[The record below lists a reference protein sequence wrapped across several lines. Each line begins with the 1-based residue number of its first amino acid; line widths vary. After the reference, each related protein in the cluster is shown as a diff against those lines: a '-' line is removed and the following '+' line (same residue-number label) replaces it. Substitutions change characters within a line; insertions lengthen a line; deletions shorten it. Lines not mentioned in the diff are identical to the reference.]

1 MEVFIMRKLVK
12 VLMVMILGFMFMGC
26 DSYCAGRK
34 NQDVGYVSNVDYSYL
49 SSSEYLNYVKYY
61 INDTEAW
68 DVRDF
73 NEFDLSIA
81 NKVLQSTYKGYSI
94 GDTVARVDKY
104 ADSIGVRRHYVYMIY
119 FNDYS
124 GQVMITWDRMA
135 IFIPFTIQGDD
146 KILILGQSKD
156 FLQHIASIKNGIERT
171 YGPQEAIQWYNN
183 QIKRVDHVVTS
194 VQYQSQNF
202 TDFAK
207 RAREL
212 TGN

>member
-1 MEVFIMRKLVK
+1 MRKLVK

-49 SSSEYLNYVKYY
+49 SSSEYLDYVKYY

-202 TDFAK
+202 IDFAK

>member
-1 MEVFIMRKLVK
+1 MKKLVK
-12 VLMVMILGFMFMGC
+12 VLMVMMLGMMLVGC
-26 DSYCAGRK
+26 DAYCAGKK
-34 NQDVGYVSNVDYSYL
+34 NQDVGYVNNVDYSYL
-49 SSSEYLNYVKYY
+49 SSSEYLNYVKYF

-104 ADSIGVRRHYVYMIY
+104 ADSIGARRHYVYMIY

-124 GQVMITWDRMA
+124 GQVMITWERMA
-135 IFIPFTIQGDD
+135 LFIPFTIQGDD
-146 KILILGQSKD
+146 NILILGQSKD

-171 YGPQEAIQWYNN
+171 YGPQEAIQWYNS
-183 QIKRVDHVVTS
+183 QIKRVDHVSTL
-194 VQYQSQNF
+194 VQNQSQYF

>member
-1 MEVFIMRKLVK
+1 MKKLVK

-26 DSYCAGRK
+26 DAYCAGKTNR
-34 NQDVGYVSNVDYSYL
+34 DVGYVSNVDYSYL
-49 SSSEYLNYVKYY
+49 SSSEYLNYVKYF

-104 ADSIGVRRHYVYMIY
+104 ADSIGARRHYVYMIY

-124 GQVMITWDRMA
+124 GQVMITWERMA

-146 KILILGQSKD
+146 NILILGQSKD

-171 YGPQEAIQWYNN
+171 YGPQEAIQWYNS
-183 QIKRVDHVVTS
+183 QIKRVDHVSTL
-194 VQYQSQNF
+194 VQNQSQYF
-202 TDFAK
+202 ADFAK

>member
-1 MEVFIMRKLVK
+1 MRKLVK

-34 NQDVGYVSNVDYSYL
+34 NQYVGYVSNVDYSYL

-202 TDFAK
+202 IDFAK

>member
-1 MEVFIMRKLVK
+1 MRKLVK
-12 VLMVMILGFMFMGC
+12 VLMIMVLGFMFMGC

-171 YGPQEAIQWYNN
+171 YGPQEAIQWYNS

>member
-1 MEVFIMRKLVK
+1 MRKLVK

-135 IFIPFTIQGDD
+135 IFVPFTIQGDD

>member
-1 MEVFIMRKLVK
+1 MKKFMK
-12 VLMVMILGFMFMGC
+12 VLMVMVLGMMLVGC

-135 IFIPFTIQGDD
+135 IFVPFTIQGDD

>member
-1 MEVFIMRKLVK
+1 MKKVMK
-12 VLMVMILGFMFMGC
+12 VLMVMVLGMMLVGC
-26 DSYCAGRK
+26 DAYCAGRK

-49 SSSEYLNYVKYY
+49 SGSEYLNYVKYF

-81 NKVLQSTYKGYSI
+81 NKVLQSTYKGYSV

-104 ADSIGVRRHYVYMIY
+104 ADSIGARRHYVYMIY

-124 GQVMITWDRMA
+124 GQVMITWERMA
-135 IFIPFTIQGDD
+135 LFIPFTIQGDD
-146 KILILGQSKD
+146 TVLILGQSKD

-171 YGPQEAIQWYNN
+171 YGPQEAIQWYNS
-183 QIKRVDHVVTS
+183 QIKRVDHVSTL
-194 VQYQSQNF
+194 VQNQSQYF
-202 TDFAK
+202 ADFAK

>member
-1 MEVFIMRKLVK
+1 
-12 VLMVMILGFMFMGC
+12 MVMVLGMMLVGC

-34 NQDVGYVSNVDYSYL
+34 NQDVEYVSNTDYSYL

-135 IFIPFTIQGDD
+135 IFVPFTIQGDD

>member
-1 MEVFIMRKLVK
+1 MKKFMK

-135 IFIPFTIQGDD
+135 IFVPFTIQGDD

>member
-1 MEVFIMRKLVK
+1 MKKIVK
-12 VLMVMILGFMFMGC
+12 VLMAMVLGMMLVGC

-34 NQDVGYVSNVDYSYL
+34 NQDVGYVNNVDYSYL

-135 IFIPFTIQGDD
+135 IFVPFTIQGDD

>member
-1 MEVFIMRKLVK
+1 MKKLVK
-12 VLMVMILGFMFMGC
+12 VLMVMVLGFMFMGC

-34 NQDVGYVSNVDYSYL
+34 NQDVGYISNVDYSYL

-73 NEFDLSIA
+73 NEFDLSIV

-104 ADSIGVRRHYVYMIY
+104 ADSIEVRRHYVYMIY

-135 IFIPFTIQGDD
+135 IFVPFTIQGDD

-171 YGPQEAIQWYNN
+171 YGPQEAIQWYNS
-183 QIKRVDHVVTS
+183 QIKRVDHVVTL
-194 VQYQSQNF
+194 VQQQSQNF

>member
-1 MEVFIMRKLVK
+1 MKKLVK
-12 VLMVMILGFMFMGC
+12 VLMVMMLGMMLVGC
-26 DSYCAGRK
+26 DAYCAGKK
-34 NQDVGYVSNVDYSYL
+34 NQDVGQVNNVDYSYL
-49 SSSEYLNYVKYY
+49 SSSEYLNYVKYF

-104 ADSIGVRRHYVYMIY
+104 ADSIGARRHYVYMIY

-124 GQVMITWDRMA
+124 GQVMITWERMA
-135 IFIPFTIQGDD
+135 LFIPFTIQGDD
-146 KILILGQSKD
+146 NILILGQSKD
-156 FLQHIASIKNGIERT
+156 FLQHITSIKNGIERT
-171 YGPQEAIQWYNN
+171 YGPQEAIQWYNS
-183 QIKRVDHVVTS
+183 QIKRVDHVSTL
-194 VQYQSQNF
+194 VQNQSQYF

>member
-1 MEVFIMRKLVK
+1 MKKLVK
-12 VLMVMILGFMFMGC
+12 VLMVMVMSLMFVSC
-26 DSYCAGRK
+26 DAYCAGKK
-34 NQDVGYVSNVDYSYL
+34 NQNVGYVSNTDYSYL

-156 FLQHIASIKNGIERT
+156 FLQHIAYIKNGIERT

-202 TDFAK
+202 VDFAK

>member
-1 MEVFIMRKLVK
+1 MKKFMK

-34 NQDVGYVSNVDYSYL
+34 NQDVGYINNVDYSYL
-49 SSSEYLNYVKYY
+49 SSPEYLNYVKYY

-135 IFIPFTIQGDD
+135 IFVPFTIQGDD

-156 FLQHIASIKNGIERT
+156 FLQHIVSIKNGIERT

>member
-1 MEVFIMRKLVK
+1 MKKLVK
-12 VLMVMILGFMFMGC
+12 VLMVMVVSLMFVSC
-26 DSYCAGRK
+26 DAYCAGRK
-34 NQDVGYVSNVDYSYL
+34 NQDVGYISNVDYSYL

-94 GDTVARVDKY
+94 GDTVARVDRY

-135 IFIPFTIQGDD
+135 IFVPFTIQGDD

>member
-1 MEVFIMRKLVK
+1 MRKLVK
-12 VLMVMILGFMFMGC
+12 VLMVMVLGFMFMGC

-135 IFIPFTIQGDD
+135 IFVPFTIQGDD

>member
-12 VLMVMILGFMFMGC
+12 VLMVMILGFIFMGC

>member
-1 MEVFIMRKLVK
+1 MKKLVK
-12 VLMVMILGFMFMGC
+12 VLMVMVVSLMFVSC
-26 DSYCAGRK
+26 DAYCAGRK
-34 NQDVGYVSNVDYSYL
+34 NQDVGYVSNTDYSYL

-73 NEFDLSIA
+73 NEFDLSVA

-94 GDTVARVDKY
+94 GDTVARADKY

-135 IFIPFTIQGDD
+135 IFIPFTIQDDD

>member
-1 MEVFIMRKLVK
+1 MKKFMK

-34 NQDVGYVSNVDYSYL
+34 NQDVGYISNTDYSYL

-135 IFIPFTIQGDD
+135 IFVPFTIQGDD

-202 TDFAK
+202 VDFAK

>member
-1 MEVFIMRKLVK
+1 MRKLVK
-12 VLMVMILGFMFMGC
+12 VLMVMVLGLIFMGC

-81 NKVLQSTYKGYSI
+81 NKILQSTYKGYSI

-104 ADSIGVRRHYVYMIY
+104 ADSIEVRRHYVYMIY

-135 IFIPFTIQGDD
+135 IFVPFTIQGDD

-171 YGPQEAIQWYNN
+171 YGPQEAIQWYNS
-183 QIKRVDHVVTS
+183 QIKRVDHVVTL
-194 VQYQSQNF
+194 VQQQSQNF

>member
-1 MEVFIMRKLVK
+1 MKKLVK
-12 VLMVMILGFMFMGC
+12 VLMVMVMSLMFVSC
-26 DSYCAGRK
+26 DAYCAGRK
-34 NQDVGYVSNVDYSYL
+34 NQDVGYASNVDYSYL

-73 NEFDLSIA
+73 NEFDLSIT

>member
-1 MEVFIMRKLVK
+1 MKKLVK
-12 VLMVMILGFMFMGC
+12 VLMVMILGLMFMGC
-26 DSYCAGRK
+26 DAYCAGRK
-34 NQDVGYVSNVDYSYL
+34 NQDVGQVNNVDYSYL

-81 NKVLQSTYKGYSI
+81 NKVLQSTYKGYSV

-135 IFIPFTIQGDD
+135 IFVPFTIQGDD

>member
-1 MEVFIMRKLVK
+1 MKKLVK
-12 VLMVMILGFMFMGC
+12 VLMVMVLGFMFMGC
-26 DSYCAGRK
+26 DAYCAGKK
-34 NQDVGYVSNVDYSYL
+34 NQDVGQVNNVDYSYL

-135 IFIPFTIQGDD
+135 IFVPFTIQGDD
-146 KILILGQSKD
+146 RILILGQSKD

>member
-1 MEVFIMRKLVK
+1 MRKLVK

>member
-1 MEVFIMRKLVK
+1 MEVFIMKKLVK
-12 VLMVMILGFMFMGC
+12 VLMVMMLGMMLVGC
-26 DSYCAGRK
+26 DAYCAGKK
-34 NQDVGYVSNVDYSYL
+34 NQDVGQVNNVDYSYL
-49 SSSEYLNYVKYY
+49 SSSEYLNYVKYF

-104 ADSIGVRRHYVYMIY
+104 ADSIGARRHYVYMIY

-124 GQVMITWDRMA
+124 GQVMITWERMA
-135 IFIPFTIQGDD
+135 LFIPFTIQGDD
-146 KILILGQSKD
+146 NILILGQSKD
-156 FLQHIASIKNGIERT
+156 FLQHITSIKNGIERT
-171 YGPQEAIQWYNN
+171 YGPQEAIQWYNS
-183 QIKRVDHVVTS
+183 QIKRVDHVSTL
-194 VQYQSQNF
+194 VQNQSQYF

>member
-1 MEVFIMRKLVK
+1 MKIFVK
-12 VLMVMILGFMFMGC
+12 VLMVMVMSLMFVSC
-26 DSYCAGRK
+26 DAYCAGKK
-34 NQDVGYVSNVDYSYL
+34 NQDVGQVNNVDYSYL

-135 IFIPFTIQGDD
+135 IFIPFTIQGDN

-202 TDFAK
+202 IDFAK

>member
-1 MEVFIMRKLVK
+1 MKKFMK
-12 VLMVMILGFMFMGC
+12 VLMVMILGLMFMGC

-135 IFIPFTIQGDD
+135 IFVPFTIQGDD

>member
-1 MEVFIMRKLVK
+1 MKKLVK
-12 VLMVMILGFMFMGC
+12 VLMVMVLGFMFMGC
-26 DSYCAGRK
+26 DAYCAGKK
-34 NQDVGYVSNVDYSYL
+34 NQDVGYVNNVDYSYL
-49 SSSEYLNYVKYY
+49 SSSEYLDYVKYF

-73 NEFDLSIA
+73 NEFDLSIV

-104 ADSIGVRRHYVYMIY
+104 ADSIGARRHYVYINY

-124 GQVMITWDRMA
+124 GQVMITWERMA
-135 IFIPFTIQGDD
+135 LFIPFTIQGDD
-146 KILILGQSKD
+146 NILILGYSKD
-156 FLQHIASIKNGIERT
+156 YLQHAATIKNGIERT
-171 YGPQEAIQWYNN
+171 YGPMEANQWYNS
-183 QIKRVDHVVTS
+183 QIKRLDHVVTL

-202 TDFAK
+202 VDFAK

>member
-1 MEVFIMRKLVK
+1 MRKLVK

-61 INDTEAW
+61 RNDTEAW